1 MLVALPNKCKHASR
15 CGAIERPIGSVT
27 SKAATETKSGSAL
40 EADQKGLGLNKIFDC
55 NTQLAIR
62 VSEALL
68 IGSDESIEGCYRDFN
83 SESASL
89 IAVNQVTSLL
99 EKCVAKF
106 DNVQMNDI
114 LAGCRSVSQFI
125 EKYRN
130 NCLALS
136 TLPDSLVKAEAE
148 TLILSQATDVE
159 YIRARSCDIFLGLT
173 NIIVTY
179 DDITGGLLDGT
190 LGRVLD

>member
-1 MLVALPNKCKHASR
+1 MLEALPFKSCHRRSGN
-15 CGAIERPIGSVT
+15 IPRPIGSV
-27 SKAATETKSGSAL
+27 SSGAVRHTKSGSAMQ
-40 EADQKGLGLNKIFDC
+40 ADQNGLGLNMIFGC
-55 NTQLAIR
+55 NTQLAIS
-62 VSEALL
+62 VGDALL
-68 IGSDESIEGCYRDFN
+68 TGSNVSIEGCYRDFN

-136 TLPDSLVKAEAE
+136 TLADSLVKAEAE